1 MKKGHP
7 KRESSAPTLRRIG
20 AVALCCAVTVAL
32 PQPRAAAVTG
42 DPASAASTDDAER
55 LRGMR
60 LEIGRLKDELD
71 DLGGRERGVLG
82 DLERLGAELR
92 LRRAEHAEVSLRLET
107 VRRALARSTEE
118 LTRLEQ
124 AQRQRRHYLAFR
136 LREMYKAGPER
147 ELGKLVGGETVE
159 GYWSGLRY
167 ASYLN
172 ERDAR
177 VLRAY
182 RADAVV
188 VTEQRD
194 RLLATQSE
202 LDRVRRE
209 LVQAQLRLQRISGQR
224 TRLLEEIRQDKTKRE
239 TALVELEQA
248 ATQLVQL
255 VRSLDPGDSTP
266 ALDMRKF
273 EGLLDWPAAGRA
285 TADFGR
291 VVHPKFK
298 TSVHHPGLD
307 IEGAL
312 GEPFVSVFDGT
323 VVFAGW
329 MRGYGLTA
337 IVDHGGGLLS
347 IYAHGSVLL
356 VEPGEAVLRGQRL
369 GAIGDT
375 GSLRGPYLYF
385 ELRIDG
391 KPTDPA
397 RWLRP
402 R

>member
-1 MKKGHP
+1 
-7 KRESSAPTLRRIG
+7 
-20 AVALCCAVTVAL
+20 
-32 PQPRAAAVTG
+32 
-42 DPASAASTDDAER
+42 
-55 LRGMR
+55 
-60 LEIGRLKDELD
+60 
-71 DLGGRERGVLG
+71 
-82 DLERLGAELR
+82 
-92 LRRAEHAEVSLRLET
+92 
-107 VRRALARSTEE
+107 
-118 LTRLEQ
+118 
-124 AQRQRRHYLAFR
+124 
-136 LREMYKAGPER
+136 MYKAGPER
-147 ELGKLVGGETVE
+147 ELRKLVGGETVD
-159 GYWSGLRY
+159 GYWTGLRY

-188 VTEQRD
+188 VTDERE

-202 LDRVRRE
+202 LDQVRRE
-209 LVQAQLRLQRISGQR
+209 LVQAQSRLQQSSRQR
-224 TRLLEEIRQDKTKRE
+224 TRLLEEIRQDKSKRE

-248 ATQLVQL
+248 ATQLARL
-255 VRSLDPGDSTP
+255 VRSLDSGDSGP
-266 ALDMRKF
+266 ALDVRKF

-285 TADFGR
+285 TAGFGQ

-298 TSVHHPGLD
+298 TSVPHPGLD
-307 IEGAL
+307 IEGAF
-312 GEPFVSVFDGT
+312 GDPFLSVFDGT
-323 VVFAGW
+323 IVFAGW

-347 IYAHGSVLL
+347 IYAHASVLL
-356 VEPGEAVLRGQRL
+356 VSPGETVLRGQRL
-369 GAIGDT
+369 GVIGDT
-375 GSLRGPYLYF
+375 GSLRGPFLYF